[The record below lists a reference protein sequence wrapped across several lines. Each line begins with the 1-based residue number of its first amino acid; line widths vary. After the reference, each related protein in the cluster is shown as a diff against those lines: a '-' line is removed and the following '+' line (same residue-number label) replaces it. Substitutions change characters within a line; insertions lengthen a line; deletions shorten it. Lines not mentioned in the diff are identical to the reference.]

1 MGKGP
6 EIQDDSKK
14 SADEIITILVVE
26 DDEALRVVSRKVLE
40 LRGYTILEASD
51 GPSALE
57 KCKNHAGTIHLM
69 ITDIGMPRMGG
80 FELASK
86 VKPMRPD
93 MKILYVSG
101 YPQVVHD
108 QRKTSKGV
116 RYFLQKPY
124 TPGTLIKIIQ
134 EILK

>member
-1 MGKGP
+1 MDKGP

-14 SADEIITILVVE
+14 SAGGIITILVVE
-26 DDEALRVVSRKVLE
+26 DEEALRVVSRKVLE
-40 LRGYTILEASD
+40 LRGYTVLDASD

-57 KCKNHAGTIHLM
+57 KCKNHAGPIHLM

-101 YPQVVHD
+101 YLQDVHG
-108 QRKTSKGV
+108 QRKISEGI

-124 TPGTLIKIIQ
+124 TPGTLVKKIQ